1 VGARVGRTTVSPLL
15 PSIVGRRGSRRREAV
30 WQTARLTSG
39 AQGIARGAP
48 VVIQYLPVEWLGKQP
63 ARYSL
68 GGGKQPQG
76 LLYSED
82 DIGLLVSSGGF
93 TSDAEREAR
102 ASHKHVE
109 LMDLARLISLWKEHY
124 ASLREKGRN
133 LLPLVQVHF
142 LAPDEEDSA

>member
-1 VGARVGRTTVSPLL
+1 M
-15 PSIVGRRGSRRREAV
+15 
-30 WQTARLTSG
+30 
-39 AQGIARGAP
+39 
-48 VVIQYLPVEWLGKQP
+48 IQYLPVEWLGKQP